1 MDQYP
6 SPYVSVVPRILPSQY
21 PSKKIPINDESNQY
35 IENNSLR
42 SYTSPTTMLN
52 RSVNY
57 PPLSTRTQIINNNE
71 LNQQENPLSSP
82 SFVSNNIE
90 NPLHGRTNSRIH
102 HEPLKGNSGD
112 IIRRNSYS
120 NYVYPNNYDYGL
132 YDNLRRNS
140 NQDNR
145 NDKMSINGYIIIIAI
160 IIGLFALTALAIS
173 IYLLVRITTT

>member
-42 SYTSPTTMLN
+42 SYRSPTTMLN

-90 NPLHGRTNSRIH
+90 NPLHGRT
-102 HEPLKGNSGD
+102 K
-112 IIRRNSYS
+112 
-120 NYVYPNNYDYGL
+120 
-132 YDNLRRNS
+132 RNS

>member
-90 NPLHGRTNSRIH
+90 NPLHGRT
-102 HEPLKGNSGD
+102 K
-112 IIRRNSYS
+112 
-120 NYVYPNNYDYGL
+120 
-132 YDNLRRNS
+132 RNS